1 MWPPVT
7 RQDCSPTG
15 RCSLALRPLLG
26 VSSSLWGTSG
36 TLSEG
41 ASPTPRPALPSS
53 LSPKIH
59 LYTAIR
65 PWNTVGGLEEF
76 TVSTSLEQFCVE
88 LQSPGHVTL
97 GGYIAGRLLRV
108 PWPARRS
115 NQSILKEISPEYS
128 LEGLM
133 WKLKLQ
139 YFGHLIRRTDSL
151 EDTPMLGRIK
161 GRRRRGRQRMR
172 WLDSTTGWM
181 DMNLNKLWEIVK
193 DREAWS
199 AVVRRVTRS
208 WTQLSNWTRTTSL
221 NCIQTDPRA
230 IVHILCIKYRSW
242 VTIAQLT
249 FCRPFSHPYNILF

>member
-15 RCSLALRPLLG
+15 RCSLAPRPLLG
-26 VSSSLWGTSG
+26 LSSSLMRHQWDPLWRGFPNSQTCPSLISISKDSPLHCHQTLEYSWWSGGIHCPHISG
-36 TLSEG
+36 TVLCG
-41 ASPTPRPALPSS
+41 ASKPWASYSQRLHRWQTLESPSAS
-53 LSPKIH
+53 
-59 LYTAIR
+59 
-65 PWNTVGGLEEF
+65 
-76 TVSTSLEQFCVE
+76 
-88 LQSPGHVTL
+88 
-97 GGYIAGRLLRV
+97 
-108 PWPARRS
+108 
-115 NQSILKEISPEYS
+115 KEIKPVNPK
-128 LEGLM
+128 GDQP
-133 WKLKLQ
+133 WIFIGRADAKLKLQ

-151 EDTPMLGRIK
+151 EETPMLGRIK

-208 WTQLSNWTRTTSL
+208 WTRLSNWTRTTSL
-221 NCIQTDPRA
+221 NCIQTDPLA
-230 IVHILCIKYRSW
+230 TAHILYIKYRSR